1 MQPLNTTLRK
11 LLLWA
16 ACCLAGLGAT
26 HAVFNARWP
35 GADLLSEAVSAW
47 ENLLLTAQRA
57 PDARTVRV
65 VDFGTPPAQAS
76 QVIELLDLLNYAG
89 ARAVLLSLDVGRLV
103 ADDPAQASALA
114 AAIRRQASVVL
125 IEGPYHDLGTWQ
137 LPPAVRQAAAAVGT
151 RAYFGDTGRAIQ
163 GIVTGSPD
171 RTVAADHA
179 LIALMRMLDRNYR
192 LPAQAVSQDQA
203 GSEGPAGEQALLL
216 AYSAEPGAFPSL
228 PVAAVQAGSNAMRE
242 LRGKIVVVGSK
253 LENPMATPFD
263 THATRGGSTR
273 RMSEVEVFANF
284 AAALAGG
291 QVIRRVS
298 AAEAWVIVPM
308 AVALCCVPLLLLPPL
323 AGYVSALALGALLFP
338 ASWLLAKHQL
348 IVFSPSLLAAS
359 AVAASALLWLAC
371 SLWRSRRD
379 VERLLGQLRTVRLPM
394 RVADPAA
401 LTATGHAAAGAD
413 SLQVAQAAID
423 TARENQELTAS
434 IIDSLPIAVLLV
446 DQSGRVLAA
455 NQRTLQWFGTAD
467 PVGRAAGSLL
477 GQFAFYGADD
487 SAQLLQARHHV
498 AEARYQDLEYVIDS
512 RLIVSETTRSIRL
525 LGIQDVSP
533 IKQAINDRA
542 DAVDFLTHDLRA
554 PLHGILVLAGW
565 LEGNAA
571 PAPAEAQAPMQS
583 QAGTMR
589 QIRSMTERAIR
600 LADNY
605 VHLLRTAAE
614 TASGFAEV
622 NLNDVV
628 EEALNTS
635 RPLAQQQRVNLRD
648 VDGPLCF
655 VRGDYALLCRAL
667 VNLLGN
673 ALRHAPPGSEVQ
685 VSLNVTGEQVELE
698 VRDRGAGFP
707 AHLLD
712 RSVTRYR
719 VGKQPKAQGIGLG
732 LALVDAVAR
741 KHGGTLQL
749 SNRPRGGAQVRLM
762 LPLFE
767 SVPVAA
773 RLAL

>member
-1 MQPLNTTLRK
+1 MQLLHTTLRK

-26 HAVFNARWP
+26 HAVFDAKWP

-65 VDFGTPPAQAS
+65 VDFGTPPTHAS

-114 AAIRRQASVVL
+114 AAVRRQASVVL

-137 LPPAVRQAAAAVGT
+137 LPPVVRQAAAAVGT
-151 RAYFGDTGRAIQ
+151 RGYFGDAGRPIQ

-179 LIALMRMLDRNYR
+179 LIALMRMLDRNYQ
-192 LPAQAVSQDQA
+192 LPAQAVPQDQYA
-203 GSEGPAGEQALLL
+203 PEGEAGERALLL
-216 AYSAEPGAFPSL
+216 AYAAEPGAFPSL
-228 PVAAVQAGSNAMRE
+228 PVAAVQVGSNAMRE

-291 QVIRRVS
+291 QVMRRVS
-298 AAEAWVIVPM
+298 TAESWVIVPF

-323 AGYVSALALGALLFP
+323 AGYVSALALGALLLP

-348 IVFSPSLLAAS
+348 IVFGPSLLAAS
-359 AVAASALLWLAC
+359 AVAATGLLWLAA

-394 RVADPAA
+394 RVADTAP
-401 LTATGHAAAGAD
+401 LTATSHAVAGAD
-413 SLQVAQAAID
+413 SLLVAQAAID

-455 NQRTLQWFGTAD
+455 NQRTLQWFGKVD

-487 SAQLLQARHHV
+487 SAQLLQAKHHV

-565 LEGNAA
+565 LEGNPA
-571 PAPAEAQAPMQS
+571 PAPAEAQAQT

-635 RPLAQQQRVNLRD
+635 QPLAQQQRVSLRD

-685 VSLNVTGEQVELE
+685 VSLNVTGEQVALE

-749 SNRPRGGAQVRLM
+749 ANRPRGGAQVRLT